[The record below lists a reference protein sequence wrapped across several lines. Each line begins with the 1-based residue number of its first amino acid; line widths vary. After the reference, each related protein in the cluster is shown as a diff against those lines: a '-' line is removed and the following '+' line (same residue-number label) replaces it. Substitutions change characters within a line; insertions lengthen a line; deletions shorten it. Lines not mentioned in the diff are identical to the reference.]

1 MSIENKCLIIVII
14 MWVLGM
20 FLGTCA
26 IKNYDEA
33 EKLKKENEKLKKESE
48 TLKINYND
56 CIMDFRQETEH
67 ANTLR

>member
-1 MSIENKCLIIVII
+1 MSIENKCLTSVIF

-20 FLGTCA
+20 ILGMCA

-33 EKLKKENEKLKKESE
+33 KKLKKESE

-56 CIMDFRQETEH
+56 CIMDFRQEVERG
-67 ANTLR
+67 NTLR